1 MPKWKFAAVLLA
13 LAGCVETAPGP
24 GQTTAT
30 VGSECGGPAQPTC
43 QFFFGPYLLTN
54 RPVKVAQRKA
64 DFYPLARRLGFVD
77 SSNSRWV
84 APSGTLTDGASIP
97 PIFIAVIGNP
107 RSKEFSNAA
116 ALHDAYCGIGNEDLA
131 EYHSRDWREVHRMF
145 HDGLRVGGTDE
156 IRAKIMFAAVWLG
169 GPRWGDIGRD
179 LSADA
184 VGRKRR
190 AMSFAQEGGA
200 ASGAPDLEGA
210 LRQRLRPSGQVAASR
225 DGLAFQR
232 GPLGQITYAPDER
245 DFSGIPEV
253 KAQQIMRETQRY
265 IQTTKPTPSLDQI
278 IAFIERREDLMLRR
292 YLASFAS
299 GGDDESMPVYPIDEE
314 DEGIYD
320 EEDEYK
326 GDSTDTDL

>member
-1 MPKWKFAAVLLA
+1 M
-13 LAGCVETAPGP
+13 
-24 GQTTAT
+24 
-30 VGSECGGPAQPTC
+30 
-43 QFFFGPYLLTN
+43 
-54 RPVKVAQRKA
+54 
-64 DFYPLARRLGFVD
+64 
-77 SSNSRWV
+77 
-84 APSGTLTDGASIP
+84 
-97 PIFIAVIGNP
+97 
-107 RSKEFSNAA
+107 
-116 ALHDAYCGIGNEDLA
+116 
-131 EYHSRDWREVHRMF
+131 
-145 HDGLRVGGTDE
+145 
-156 IRAKIMFAAVWLG
+156 
-169 GPRWGDIGRD
+169 
-179 LSADA
+179 
-184 VGRKRR
+184 
-190 AMSFAQEGGA
+190 
-200 ASGAPDLEGA
+200 
-210 LRQRLRPSGQVAASR
+210 AASR